1 MRIAAIG
8 AGGTGGYFGAQL
20 QRSGQ
25 DVAFVARGAHLSAM
39 RSQGL
44 RVESAAAEPLVLR
57 VRATDRPAE
66 IGPVDLVLF
75 TVKSYDTVTAA
86 KLLPPLIGKDTAVV
100 TLQNGVDNIDL
111 LLEAVGAQRVMG
123 GLCRIFS
130 TIASPGVIRQ
140 TGGPRSIIFGEL
152 DGEVTDR
159 AGAIL
164 EVFRAAQ
171 IPTELSRQ
179 ILVDMWEKY
188 VFITAQGGMTALA
201 RVPIGQI
208 LATPETREM
217 YLDVAS
223 EVAAV
228 GRAHGVSIA
237 PGERDRVLKFA
248 QALEPGLYSSLHH
261 DLTHGNRMEVEAL
274 PGNVVRLGR
283 RYGIPTPVCRAIY
296 AALLPHEVAAREGQ
310 VTKLGRS

>member
-1 MRIAAIG
+1 MRIAIIG

-25 DVAFVARGAHLSAM
+25 DVAFIARGRHLAAM

-44 RVESAAAEPLVLR
+44 RVESAVAEPLILR
-57 VRATDRPAE
+57 VRATDRPDE

-75 TVKSYDTVTAA
+75 TVKSYDTPTAA
-86 KLLPPLIGKDTAVV
+86 KMLPPLLGEDTAVV
-100 TLQNGVDNIDL
+100 TLQNGVDNVDVL
-111 LLEAVGAQRVMG
+111 VETVGPRHVLG

-140 TGGPRSIIFGEL
+140 TGGPRSVAFGEL
-152 DGEVTDR
+152 DGKMTSR
-159 AGAIL
+159 AEAIL
-164 EVFRAAQ
+164 ETFRAAE

-188 VFITAQGGMTALA
+188 VFITAQGGMTALT
-201 RVPIGQI
+201 RLPIGRI

-228 GRAHGVSIA
+228 GRAHGVAIP
-237 PGERDRVLKFA
+237 PGERERVLKFA
-248 QALEPGLYSSLHH
+248 QGLEPGLYSSLHH
-261 DLTHGNRMEVEAL
+261 DLTHGNRMEVDAL

-283 RYGIPTPVCRAIY
+283 RYDIPTPVCRAIY
-296 AALLPHEVAAREGQ
+296 AALLPHDISAREKAG
-310 VTKLGRS
+310 T

>member
-1 MRIAAIG
+1 MRIAVIG

-20 QRSGQ
+20 QASGQ
-25 DVAFVARGAHLSAM
+25 DVAFVARGAHLDAM

-44 RVESAAAEPLVLR
+44 RVESAVAEPLALR

-75 TVKSYDTVTAA
+75 TVKSYDTATAA
-86 KLLPPLIGKDTAVV
+86 KLLPPVIGRDTAVV
-100 TLQNGVDNIDL
+100 TLQNGVDNVEVL
-111 LLEAVGAQRVMG
+111 AETVGARHILG

-140 TGGPRSIIFGEL
+140 TGGPRSVTFGEL
-152 DGEVTDR
+152 DGEPTDR

-164 EVFRAAQ
+164 EVFRAAE

-188 VFITAQGGMTALA
+188 VFITAQGGMTALT
-201 RVPIGQI
+201 RLPIGQI
-208 LATPETREM
+208 LAPPETREM

-228 GRAHGVSIA
+228 GRAHGVPIA
-237 PGERDRVLKFA
+237 PGERERVLKFA

-283 RYGIPTPVCRAIY
+283 RYDIPTPVCRAIY
-296 AALLPHEVAAREGQ
+296 AALLPHDAAQKVR
-310 VTKLGRS
+310 

>member
-25 DVAFVARGAHLSAM
+25 DVAFVARGAHLAAM
-39 RSQGL
+39 RTEGL
-44 RVESAAAEPLVLR
+44 RVESAVADPFVLR
-57 VRATDRPAE
+57 VRATDNPAV

-75 TVKSYDTVTAA
+75 TVKSYDTATAA
-86 KLLPPLIGKDTAVV
+86 RLVPPLIRKDTAVL
-100 TLQNGVDNIDL
+100 TLQNGVDNVAAL
-111 LLEAVGAQRVMG
+111 VETLGARQVMG

-130 TIASPGVIRQ
+130 TIAAPGVIRQ
-140 TGGPRSIIFGEL
+140 TGGPRSVSFGEL
-152 DGEVTDR
+152 DGETSDR

-164 EVFRAAQ
+164 EVFRAAE

-188 VFITAQGGMTALA
+188 VFITAQGGMTALT
-201 RVPIGQI
+201 RLPIGQI

-217 YLDVAS
+217 YLDAAS

-228 GRAHGVSIA
+228 GRAHGVPIP
-237 PGERDRVLKFA
+237 PGERERVLKFA

-283 RYGIPTPVCRAIY
+283 RYDIPTPVCRAIY
-296 AALLPHEVAAREGQ
+296 AALLPHELAAR
-310 VTKLGRS
+310 KARA